1 MYYKQTELIPHLF
14 RTEYRKIVSVLCK
27 LFGIEHI
34 EIAEDIV
41 SDTFLL
47 ASELWGLKGLPENPT
62 AWLYVVAKNKTKDY
76 LKRDSLFAQ
85 NISKEIKSNA
95 PISEEIE
102 IDLSVKNTNDSQLA
116 MIFVVCHPCN
126 PAESRIGLA
135 LNLLCGFG
143 VEEIANA
150 FLTNKK
156 VIYKRLQRAKEKLRA
171 EKIKIEQPTLPEID
185 DRLSTVLMVLYL
197 LFNEGYYSSSQDI
210 TLRKDICLE
219 AMRLTS
225 LLIDSRA
232 CEGNEQ
238 DEERDV
244 PERSEGNEQGR
255 ARDEALTKSLAKFSQ
270 MNKPFANALLSLLCF
285 QASRFDARLNQNGE
299 IILYEEQDTDLWDQ
313 ELIAKG
319 EYFLNQASQGD
330 KISKYHLEAGIAY
343 WHTIKA
349 DTKEKWENILQLY
362 NQLLLIEYSP
372 IAALN
377 RTYALAKA
385 NGKKEAIIEAEKIK
399 LTGNHLYHS
408 LLGELYTDVDNTKAI
423 LHLQNALALARSR
436 ADKMVISNKICRLGP

>member
-1 MYYKQTELIPHLF
+1 MKQAELIPHLF
-14 RTEYRKIVSVLCK
+14 RTEYRKIVSVLSK
-27 LFGIEHI
+27 LFGIEYI
-34 EIAEDIV
+34 EIAEDIA

-47 ASELWGLKGLPENPT
+47 ASELWGLEGLPENPT
-62 AWLYVVAKNKTKDY
+62 AWLYVVAKNKAKDF
-76 LKRDSLFAQ
+76 LKRDALFAQ
-85 NISKEIKSNA
+85 RISKDLRSNTTT
-95 PISEEIE
+95 SEEIE
-102 IDLSVKNTNDSQLA
+102 IDLSLQNINDSQLA

-126 PAESRIGLA
+126 PAQAQIGLA

-143 VEEIANA
+143 VDEIANA

-156 VIYKRLQRAKEKLRA
+156 VIYKRLQRAKEKLRI
-171 EKIKIEQPTLPEID
+171 EKIEIEQPTLSEID

-210 TLRKDICLE
+210 TLRKDICME
-219 AMRLTS
+219 AMRLTY
-225 LLIDSRA
+225 LLI
-232 CEGNEQ
+232 ENE
-238 DEERDV
+238 
-244 PERSEGNEQGR
+244 
-255 ARDEALTKSLAKFSQ
+255 Q

-285 QASRFDARLNQNGE
+285 QSSRFDARHNQNGE
-299 IILYEEQDTDLWDQ
+299 TILYQDQDTDLWNQ

-385 NGKKEAIIEAEKIK
+385 NGKKEAIIEAEKINF
-399 LTGNHLYHS
+399 TGNHLYHS
-408 LLGELYTDVDNTKAI
+408 LLGELYTGLDNSKAI
-423 LHLQNALALARSR
+423 SHLQNALALAKST
-436 ADKMVISNKICRLGP
+436 ADKMLISNKILECRQISRMST